1 MCSLRSNK
9 TQRQPERT
17 RPAASR
23 SDFARVRAAP
33 DFVWDGV
40 SEDERPASP
49 MELGAAIMRGP
60 QKARTKM
67 LMSMR
72 FSREVIEHFR
82 STGPGWQARI
92 DQVLRVHMSRSKL
105 QVRPKP

>member
-1 MCSLRSNK
+1 MRGSGSSK
-9 TQRQPERT
+9 TPRQSKRT
-17 RPAASR
+17 RRAPSR
-23 SDFARVRAAP
+23 TDFARVRAAQ

-40 SEDERPASP
+40 SVDDSPASLK
-49 MELGAAIMRGP
+49 ELRAAKLRGP
-60 QKARTKM
+60 QKAPTKM

-92 DQVLRVHMSRSKL
+92 DQVLRAHMGRRVVQARSK
-105 QVRPKP
+105 P

>member
-1 MCSLRSNK
+1 MRSLRSNK
-9 TQRQPERT
+9 TQRQPGRT
-17 RPAASR
+17 PPAASR
-23 SDFARVRAAP
+23 SDFARVRAGP

-40 SEDERPASP
+40 SDDDRPASP
-49 MELGAAIMRGP
+49 KELRTAILRGP
-60 QKARTKM
+60 QKAPTKM

-92 DQVLRVHMSRSKL
+92 DQVLRAHMGRFKVQS
-105 QVRPKP
+105 RPKP